1 MTLTELR
8 YIVTLADTAHFGRAA
23 KQCFVSQP
31 TLSVAIKRL
40 EAELDITIFERRKN
54 GVLVTD
60 IGNKI
65 IEQAR
70 KTLFQADVV
79 KELAKGEKDQLVSPL
94 KVGAIHTVGPYIF
107 PDLVHQLRLIA
118 PQMPLYIEENF
129 TVNLRA
135 KLLSAELD
143 AVIVAL
149 PFSEPDVVTT
159 PLYQED
165 FLMLLNRSHPWSQQS
180 TVDTQ
185 ALAET
190 ELLLLGEGHCF
201 RDQILESCVSLQQA
215 LNKQQHSTQGS
226 SLETIRMMVESG
238 LGSSVIPASAAHQN
252 RNSQELVTLPFSDPV
267 PSRTIAL
274 AWRASFP
281 RTKAIDHLLEASKS
295 AHMARNNGKKRD
307 KNDY

>member
-23 KQCFVSQP
+23 KACFVSQP

-40 EAELDITIFERRKN
+40 ESELDVAIFERRKN

-60 IGNKI
+60 LGHKI

-70 KTLFQADVV
+70 KAIYQADIV
-79 KELAKGEKDQLVSPL
+79 KELAKDDKDQLVSPL

-107 PDLVHQLRLIA
+107 PELVHQLRQTA
-118 PQMPLYIEENF
+118 PQMPLYIEENL
-129 TVNLRA
+129 TVNLRT
-135 KLLSAELD
+135 KLLNAELD

-149 PFSEPDVVTT
+149 PFNEPDVVTT
-159 PLYQED
+159 PLYKED
-165 FLMLLNRSHPWSQQS
+165 FLMLLNREHPWSQQDS
-180 TVDTQ
+180 IDAQSLT
-185 ALAET
+185 ET

-201 RDQILESCVSLQQA
+201 RDQILDSCLSLQQA
-215 LNKQQHSTQGS
+215 LNNQQNSTEGS
-226 SLETIRMMVESG
+226 SLETIRMMVASG
-238 LGSSVIPASAAHQN
+238 LGSSVIPATAAYQN
-252 RNSQELVTLPFSDPV
+252 RNSKSLVTVPFSEPV

-281 RTKAIDHLLEASKS
+281 RTKAIDFLLKASK
-295 AHMARNNGKKRD
+295 AAYLVADEVQNER
-307 KNDY
+307 

>member
-8 YIVTLADTAHFGRAA
+8 YIVTLADTEHFGRAA

-31 TLSVAIKRL
+31 TLSVAIKKL
-40 EAELDITIFERRKN
+40 EEELGVAIFERRKN
-54 GVLVTD
+54 GVVTTD
-60 IGNKI
+60 IGNRI

-70 KTLFQADVV
+70 KTLSQAEIV
-79 KELAKGEKDQLVSPL
+79 KELADSDKNQLNSPL

-107 PDLVHQLRLIA
+107 PALVKQLRDIA
-118 PQMPLYIEENF
+118 PQMPLYIEENM

-159 PLYQED
+159 PLYRED
-165 FLMLLNRSHPWSQQS
+165 FLMLLNRSHAWSEKAS
-180 TVDTQ
+180 IDAS
-185 ALAET
+185 ALSET

-201 RDQILESCVSLQQA
+201 RDQILDSCLSLKQA
-215 LNKQQHSTQGS
+215 LNTQQHSTEGS
-226 SLETIRMMVESG
+226 SIETIRMMVATG
-238 LGSSVIPASAAHQN
+238 LGSSVIPASAAYYN
-252 RNSQELVTLPFSDPV
+252 GTNKELVTLPFSEPT

-281 RTKAIDHLLEASKS
+281 RAKAVDHLLQALKTTHSEMQNES
-295 AHMARNNGKKRD
+295 
-307 KNDY
+307 

>member
-23 KQCFVSQP
+23 KACFVSQP

-40 EAELDITIFERRKN
+40 ESELDVAIFERRKN

-60 IGNKI
+60 LGHKI

-70 KTLFQADVV
+70 KALFQADRV
-79 KELAKGEKDQLVSPL
+79 KELAENDKDQLVSPL
-94 KVGAIHTVGPYIF
+94 RVGAIHTVGPYIF
-107 PDLVHQLRLIA
+107 PELVRQLRQSA
-118 PQMPLYIEENF
+118 AQMPLYIEENL

-135 KLLSAELD
+135 KLLNAELD

-149 PFSEPDVVTT
+149 PFDEPDVVTT
-159 PLYQED
+159 PLYKEE
-165 FLMLLNRSHPWSQQS
+165 FLMLLNQEHPWCEQKTIDAQLL
-180 TVDTQ
+180 TQ
-185 ALAET
+185 T

-201 RDQILESCVSLQQA
+201 RDQILESCLSLQQA
-215 LNKQQHSTQGS
+215 LNNQHHSTEGS
-226 SLETIRMMVESG
+226 SLETIRMMVASG
-238 LGSSVIPASAAHQN
+238 LGSSVIPATAAGQN
-252 RNSQELVTLPFSDPV
+252 RHNQSLVTVPFSTPV

-281 RTKAIDHLLEASKS
+281 RTKAIDYLLQALKAAYLVTDEV
-295 AHMARNNGKKRD
+295 
-307 KNDY
+307 KNEG